1 MPIPA
6 RSAAGARE
14 RDFPLNRTS
23 PFRGG
28 TTPEMQRRVVV
39 LPAPLLPS
47 RVTISFSFTS
57 SESENS
63 TCTSP

>member
-1 MPIPA
+1 
-6 RSAAGARE
+6 
-14 RDFPLNRTS
+14 
-23 PFRGG
+23 
-28 TTPEMQRRVVV
+28 MQRNVVV